1 MQKIDMNS
9 CFDDLAVQ
17 AGKGNPE
24 AKEVLC
30 RHFRK
35 YIHNLSRS
43 YQQGWDA
50 EDAEQDLW
58 VCFLECLLAYRKERK
73 IHFRYYVLKYLR
85 WKLLNFYRSRKL
97 DEKYTSEFTELPCR
111 SSQLERGEELTE
123 RETESVLEKCSL
135 SNKQRHMVRQR
146 LSGKA
151 IRIWLLKTG
160 NLCVI
165 STTTW
170 EGSSLYVQEIRNFEK
185 VFSLDFQ
192 KTGPAVIYIVE
203 GEMNG
208 TSQGPG

>member
-73 IHFRYYVLKYLR
+73 IHFRYYALKYLR
-85 WKLLNFYRSRKL
+85 WKLLNFYRSRKV
-97 DEKYTSEFTELPCR
+97 DEKYI
-111 SSQLERGEELTE
+111 GELTE
-123 RETESVLEKCSL
+123 KPCLSLGLEKMQELTEKETESVLVKCPL
-135 SNKQRHMVRQR
+135 SRKQRFMVKQR
-146 LSGKA
+146 LSGKSYKDMAEESRESLRNIYYHMGRIQA
-151 IRIWLLKTG
+151 ICAGTR
-160 NLCVI
+160 
-165 STTTW
+165 
-170 EGSSLYVQEIRNFEK
+170 EFQESF
-185 VFSLDFQ
+185 F
-192 KTGPAVIYIVE
+192 A
-203 GEMNG
+203 
-208 TSQGPG
+208 

>member
-1 MQKIDMNS
+1 MQKIDMNDY
-9 CFDDLAVQ
+9 FDELAVQ
-17 AGKGNPE
+17 AGQGSPG

-73 IHFRYYVLKYLR
+73 IHFRYYALKYLR

-111 SSQLERGEELTE
+111 SSRLERAQELTE

-146 LSGKA
+146 LSGKSYKDMA
-151 IRIWLLKTG
+151 SENRESLRNIYYHMGRIQSICAG
-160 NLCVI
+160 N
-165 STTTW
+165 
-170 EGSSLYVQEIRNFEK
+170 QEFRESF
-185 VFSLDFQ
+185 F
-192 KTGPAVIYIVE
+192 A
-203 GEMNG
+203 
-208 TSQGPG
+208 

>member
-1 MQKIDMNS
+1 MILMQKIDMNS

-73 IHFRYYVLKYLR
+73 IHFRYYALKYLR

-111 SSQLERGEELTE
+111 SSRLERGEELTE

-146 LSGKA
+146 LSGKSYKDMA
-151 IRIWLLKTG
+151 SENRESLRNIYYHMGRIQSICAG
-160 NLCVI
+160 N
-165 STTTW
+165 
-170 EGSSLYVQEIRNFEK
+170 QEFRESF
-185 VFSLDFQ
+185 F
-192 KTGPAVIYIVE
+192 A
-203 GEMNG
+203 
-208 TSQGPG
+208 